1 MATYVQMRV
10 ASEAYAIPVERV
22 VEVAR
27 LGTVTAVPGARPELL
42 GVLSMRG
49 HILPVVDLARVLGI
63 SRQGPPSQLLV
74 AESGGLEAGFAIDE
88 VTEVADMPEATADT
102 ESALL
107 SGATLT
113 AGNLIGVIDVP
124 AVFGRLERA
133 RS

>member
-1 MATYVQMRV
+1 MATYVQMQV

-27 LGTVTAVPGARPELL
+27 LGTVTDVPGSRPELL
-42 GVLSMRG
+42 GVLSIRG
-49 HILPVVDLARVLGI
+49 HILPVVDLAQVLGI
-63 SRQGPPSQLLV
+63 SRPGPPSQLLV

-88 VTEVADMPEATADT
+88 VTEVAEMPEATADT
-102 ESALL
+102 ESELL

-113 AGNLIGVIDVP
+113 DGNLIGVIDVP
-124 AVFGRLERA
+124 AVFGQLERA

>member
-1 MATYVQMRV
+1 MATYVQMQV

-27 LGTVTAVPGARPELL
+27 LGTVTAVPGSRPELL
-42 GVLSMRG
+42 GVLSIRG
-49 HILPVVDLARVLGI
+49 HILPVVDLAQVLGI
-63 SRQGPPSQLLV
+63 SRPGPPSQLLV
-74 AESGGLEAGFAIDE
+74 AESGGLEAGLAIDE
-88 VTEVADMPEATADT
+88 VTEVAEMPEATADT

-113 AGNLIGVIDVP
+113 DGTLVGVIDVP
-124 AVFGRLERA
+124 AVFGQLERA